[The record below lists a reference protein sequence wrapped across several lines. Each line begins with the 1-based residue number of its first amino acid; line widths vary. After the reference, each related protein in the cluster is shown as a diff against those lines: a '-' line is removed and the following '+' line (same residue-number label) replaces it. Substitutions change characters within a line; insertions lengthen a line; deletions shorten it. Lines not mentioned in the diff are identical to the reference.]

1 MSKNKILSNL
11 DIYKGLILVLSHQI
25 LLQIMV
31 NRVFTYPGI
40 YGPKPEKLLGSVELE
55 IAARVLPQKLFS
67 QNIILALFSGMPFT
81 MYPHLRANLFAVSPP
96 STPIH
101 YVFDIISLHNL

>member
-1 MSKNKILSNL
+1 ML
-11 DIYKGLILVLSHQI
+11 
-25 LLQIMV
+25 
-31 NRVFTYPGI
+31 NRTLTYPGI

-101 YVFDIISLHNL
+101 YSFDIISLHNL

>member
-1 MSKNKILSNL
+1 M
-11 DIYKGLILVLSHQI
+11 
-25 LLQIMV
+25 
-31 NRVFTYPGI
+31 RTYPGI

-96 STPIH
+96 STPVYYLLNIMIL
-101 YVFDIISLHNL
+101 YNLCVEKHSR

>member
-1 MSKNKILSNL
+1 
-11 DIYKGLILVLSHQI
+11 
-25 LLQIMV
+25 MV